1 MTDWNPAQYERF
13 KAERQQPFFDLL
25 SLVQP
30 AAHLRVL
37 DLGCGT
43 GELTRLLHDHL
54 QAATTLGVDSSPAM
68 LAKAAAFAAP
78 GLRFVQRDLR
88 LLPSEEE
95 YDLIISNA
103 ALHWVPDHA
112 QLLAGCR
119 DALGSAGQLAVQVP
133 ANFDHPSHTVAAA
146 LAAEAE
152 FHPWFAE
159 GQHPPGI
166 LSVEQ
171 YALLLERLGFSQQ
184 HVRLQVYSHHLPSRE
199 AVIEWTKGT
208 LLVFYQNRLPGDV
221 FARFLDRYRE
231 RLLPQLDDRQ
241 PYFYPFKRILFWA
254 RR

>member
-1 MTDWNPAQYERF
+1 MTDWSPAQYERF

-30 AAHLRVL
+30 AAQLRVL

-43 GELTRLLHDHL
+43 GELTRLLHDRL

-78 GLRFVQRDLR
+78 GLRFVERDLR
-88 LLPSEEE
+88 VLPPDEH
-95 YDLIISNA
+95 YDLIVSNA
-103 ALHWVPDHA
+103 ALQWVPDHA
-112 QLLAGCR
+112 QLLARCR
-119 DALGSAGQLAVQVP
+119 DALGAKGQLAVQVP
-133 ANFDHPSHTVAAA
+133 ANFDHPSHTVAIA
-146 LAAEAE
+146 LAREAE
-152 FHPWFAE
+152 FQPFFAE
-159 GQHPPGI
+159 AQHQPGV
-166 LSVEQ
+166 LPVDE
-171 YALLLERLGFSQQ
+171 YALLVERLGFSQQ
-184 HVRLQVYSHHLPSRE
+184 HVRLQVYAHHLPSRE
-199 AVIEWTKGT
+199 LVIEWTKGT
-208 LLVFYQNRLPGDV
+208 LLVFYQSRLPANL